1 MSGPHKPVTRSAARY
16 ETSEECPP
24 LADQVTG
31 AAFTGGPAG
40 DNLGEEGTAMK
51 TYKSLDASVQPTTSG
66 AEQTTKPPVSSVSS
80 VPGDVGTSQR
90 LTSFLH
96 LNISSADS
104 QSHPPSSA
112 PSIVASGAGAQQLAG
127 LPVPA
132 PRRDAQVLI
141 GKEAPAPTSNLSV
154 GLQPGA
160 EPAVLTTTYSTGS
173 SVRPESGVPVA
184 ALNAGTQWQRQS
196 AVQVLPAT
204 GAGPQLQQD
213 SAVHV
218 PAAYAGPRLH
228 QMPATMS
235 PATHVG
241 PPLQRDLA
249 APAPTNSAGPQHH
262 QMSTVQDPVVATTLR
277 QQQLP
282 RPHTS
287 SMDLQPQ
294 HLRNQPTISSIF
306 PQRGGYDLSLSGVP
320 VYGSYPIS
328 EPSHRGPG
336 PAGATT
342 SRLGLHPGL
351 EVGTAPA
358 HGVGIPSSS
367 SPRVQ
372 LPIFKGTSEW
382 KVFWLQFRR
391 TARQYSWSA
400 ETTLDHL
407 VASLRDDALQLYAEL
422 PEPTQADLS
431 LTIDALAR
439 RFNDHG
445 LPETYRA
452 SLMTLRKQPKET
464 LEEYASR
471 VHRTVTKAYPGI
483 AGSKLADDLTIENL
497 VGGLLDSNLVYDV
510 LTKKPRTV
518 QEAIDLIQWHE
529 SCKGT
534 QRKKIGLKQVSVE
547 EPGLGTKKPQPNVR
561 RVDGKRFVTEE
572 QLVQFGKDLKDD
584 LVKEVKQ
591 ACQGIRQ
598 PRRNQGPRANT
609 ECFYCHELGH
619 FARDCPQRA
628 KNGDSLQEKTD
639 PETHSAAPEPSLGL
653 N

>member
-1 MSGPHKPVTRSAARY
+1 MSGRHKPVTRSAARH

-40 DNLGEEGTAMK
+40 DKLGEEGTAMT
-51 TYKSLDASVQPTTSG
+51 TYKPLDASVQATTPE
-66 AEQTTKPPVSSVSS
+66 AEQTPKPPVSSVSS
-80 VPGDVGTSQR
+80 VPGDVGTSQHS
-90 LTSFLH
+90 TSFLH

-112 PSIVASGAGAQQLAG
+112 PSIVASRAGIQQLAG
-127 LPVPA
+127 SPVPA
-132 PRRDAQVLI
+132 PRRDAQVPI
-141 GKEAPAPTSNLSV
+141 GKKAPAPISNLSV

-173 SVRPESGVPVA
+173 CVRPEPGAPVA
-184 ALNAGTQWQRQS
+184 ALDAGTQWQRQS
-196 AVQVLPAT
+196 TVQIPAT

-218 PAAYAGPRLH
+218 PAAYAGLRLH
-228 QMPATMS
+228 QMPAIMS

-249 APAPTNSAGPQHH
+249 APAPTNSVGPQHH
-262 QMSTVQDPVVATTLR
+262 HMLTVQDPVVATTLR

-282 RPHTS
+282 RPPTS

-294 HLRNQPTISSIF
+294 HLRNQPSISSIF

-328 EPSHRGPG
+328 EPSHHGQG

-367 SPRVQ
+367 APRVQ
-372 LPIFKGTSEW
+372 LPLFKGTSEW

-407 VASLRDDALQLYAEL
+407 VASLRDDALQFYAEL

-471 VHRTVTKAYPGI
+471 VHRTVAKAYPGI
-483 AGSKLADDLTIENL
+483 AGSKLADDLTIQNL
-497 VGGLLDSNLVYDV
+497 VGGLPDSNLVYDV

-584 LVKEVKQ
+584 LVKEIKQ

-598 PRRNQGPRANT
+598 PCRNQAPHANT

-639 PETHSAAPEPSLGL
+639 SETHSAAPEPSLGL